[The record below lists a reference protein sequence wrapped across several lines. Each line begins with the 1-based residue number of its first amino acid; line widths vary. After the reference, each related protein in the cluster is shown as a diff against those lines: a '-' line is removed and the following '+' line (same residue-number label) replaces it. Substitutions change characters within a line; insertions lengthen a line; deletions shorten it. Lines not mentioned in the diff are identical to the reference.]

1 MSSLVSIVMVV
12 MLAVLLGMLWFVAR
26 STTKTI
32 LHYVFIALIIQLLIW
47 NGAVFAGNL
56 VYNDPELF
64 VFVDNF
70 TYVGA
75 VFVPVTFLVLGL
87 SYQKNFKGLTSRYLL
102 LLIIPVL
109 TLTTIFTNDTH
120 NFFYISY
127 SHETGYIVGPLFY
140 IHAVFSYICMILG
153 MVLLFYAAVKASGAL
168 SAQALLILVGSIVPG
183 LANIFYTLNIP
194 GFYVYTTSVAFSLTV
209 LLWLVSIFRYDFLT
223 VVPIATQTV
232 INRIS
237 DCFVVINRDLKLITY
252 NEPFATC
259 FVNKSSAKQ
268 NNTLN
273 ELLEGMSFTS
283 DQVGEVCWNIT
294 NAFETRKIQMADLEL
309 PGEEPLFYT
318 VEYTPICEKG
328 KNPVVVVLFKDIT
341 QHVLDLQALREN
353 QAILLERER
362 LASLGQMIGGIA
374 HNMKSPI
381 LSISGGID
389 EVQCLVSEYRES
401 VGDPEVVPEDHQ
413 EIAKEMSVWLVKMR
427 NQLTYMSDII
437 STVKGQA
444 AQFSEQSYHL
454 FTIGDVLK
462 RTNILMQHSLIKSNC
477 TLEQEIGVNL
487 EQTLYGDINSLVQ
500 ILDNVI
506 DNSIGAYGS
515 GGGVIYLNVE
525 DIEEAVRF
533 SVKDNG
539 AGIDPEIERLLFK
552 EMTTTKGK
560 HGTGLGL
567 YMSYSTIKG
576 MFRGNMWF
584 ETKLGVGTTFF
595 MQIPLARKKR

>member
-1 MSSLVSIVMVV
+1 MSSLISIVMAV
-12 MLAVLLGMLWFVAR
+12 MTVVLLIMLRFVAR
-26 STTKTI
+26 STAKTT
-32 LHYVFIALIIQLLIW
+32 LHYVFIAFIIQLLVW
-47 NGAVFAGNL
+47 NSAVLAGSL

-75 VFVPVTFLVLGL
+75 VFVPVTLLFLGL
-87 SYQKNFKGLTSRYLL
+87 AYQKDFKGFTIRYALL
-102 LLIIPVL
+102 LVIPVL
-109 TLTTIFTNDTH
+109 TLIAIFSNEAH
-120 NFFYISY
+120 NLFYVSY

-140 IHAVFSYICMILG
+140 IYAVYSYVCMIIG
-153 MVLLFYAAVKASGAL
+153 MVLLCYAAAKASGVL
-168 SAQALLILVGSIVPG
+168 SAQAILNFIGSMIPA
-183 LANIFYTLNIP
+183 LANLFYTLHVP
-194 GFYVYTTSVAFSLTV
+194 GFSVFTTPIAFSITV
-209 LLWLVSIFRYDFLT
+209 FLLLISFFRYDFLK

-237 DCFVVINRDLKLITY
+237 DCFVVINRDMKLITY
-252 NEPFATC
+252 NEPFTNR
-259 FVNKSSAKQ
+259 FVNRSSAKQ
-268 NNTLN
+268 SNMLN
-273 ELLEGMSFTS
+273 ELLEGMPFTS

-294 NAFETRKIQMADLEL
+294 NAFETRKIQMADISL
-309 PGEEPLFYT
+309 PGEEPLYYT
-318 VEYTPICEKG
+318 VEYTPINEKG
-328 KNPVVVVLFKDIT
+328 QNPVVVVLFKDIT
-341 QHVLDLQALREN
+341 QHVLDLRALQEN

-413 EIAKEMSVWLVKMR
+413 EIATEMSDWLVKMR

-454 FTIGDVLK
+454 FTIGEVLK

-477 TLEQEIGVNL
+477 TLEQEIGINL

-506 DNSIGAYGS
+506 DNAIGAYGS
-515 GGGVIYLNVE
+515 DGGVIHLMIEQIE
-525 DIEEAVRF
+525 DDVRF
-533 SVKDNG
+533 SVKDSG
-539 AGIDPEIERLLFK
+539 AGIDPEIEKLLFK